1 MSKQS
6 KLILDILENSS
17 TYLSAIE
24 IFQKAREVIS
34 NISLGTV
41 YRNLK
46 VLVLKNK
53 IRKLSL
59 NGDKDVFANLKNS
72 HDYLVCKNCGKAFD
86 LHIKKIHKVFSKA
99 TKKQFIDYNLTVFF
113 ICDDCKKKLVK

>member
-34 NISLGTV
+34 NKVNGLLFEVNSIEQLSKAMEDSLNPDIYTKLVNGV
-41 YRNLK
+41 SDFQNQYPAYSWSCIAEQYINLK
-46 VLVLKNK
+46 
-53 IRKLSL
+53 
-59 NGDKDVFANLKNS
+59 
-72 HDYLVCKNCGKAFD
+72 
-86 LHIKKIHKVFSKA
+86 
-99 TKKQFIDYNLTVFF
+99 
-113 ICDDCKKKLVK
+113 

>member
-59 NGDKDVFANLKNS
+59 NGDKDVFANLLTEFS
-72 HDYLVCKNCGKAFD
+72 YSASIFPVNC
-86 LHIKKIHKVFSKA
+86 LY
-99 TKKQFIDYNLTVFF
+99 TL
-113 ICDDCKKKLVK
+113 